1 MLSMEKR
8 FRHFLAFIFIVATC
22 ITSCFILRTN
32 LFDPQTRLL
41 QYRTYTNWTEKE
53 IVSRTFV
60 FLTQTEQCLPPVLFY
75 HLKLFTDMT
84 CRCDVIVLSYKRKCQ
99 KEKPPHV
106 TYLFDNTTTWGSGRN
121 KLFFLAMNRR
131 PGYTY
136 FIFTDDDVSLKF
148 NSAATP
154 DMKHFSPIRIF
165 QEWLLDYEP
174 AVGVLDYELRKEGQ
188 NVRNKMKTNCGITNT
203 TSLANPTIFYDPV
216 FNAFHARAA
225 RHIFPL
231 DTTHERV
238 TWWLTDKYVC
248 SAVEL
253 KFRGQ
258 ALLFFPVT
266 IENSLHRSYPRSLR
280 GTRKAWQEFIKIIQ
294 QEAPAKYV
302 NQSLFGEFRKDPFG
316 YVETSK
322 TYCRKV
328 TRHQRIVPFAHFDEE
343 SQEEVSQSN

>member
-1 MLSMEKR
+1 
-8 FRHFLAFIFIVATC
+8 
-22 ITSCFILRTN
+22 
-32 LFDPQTRLL
+32 
-41 QYRTYTNWTEKE
+41 
-53 IVSRTFV
+53 
-60 FLTQTEQCLPPVLFY
+60 
-75 HLKLFTDMT
+75 
-84 CRCDVIVLSYKRKCQ
+84 
-99 KEKPPHV
+99 
-106 TYLFDNTTTWGSGRN
+106 
-121 KLFFLAMNRR
+121 MNRR

-136 FIFTDDDVSLKF
+136 FIFTDDD
-148 NSAATP
+148 SAATP

-174 AVGVLDYELRKEGQ
+174 AVGVVDYELRKEGQ
-188 NVRNKMKTNCGITNT
+188 NFRNKMKTNCGITNT

-216 FNAFHARAA
+216 FNAFHAHAA

-231 DTTHERV
+231 DTTHDRV
-238 TWWLTDKYVC
+238 TWWLTEKYVC

-328 TRHQRIVPFAHFDEE
+328 TRHQRIVPFVHFDEE